1 MDSSHDSSHVRSRLW
16 RRPSPLSAAVELDGR
31 ALGAI
36 AEWKGGSLTT
46 PVNFFSP
53 PSLVSLLAWLAPLA
67 GR

>member
-1 MDSSHDSSHVRSRLW
+1 MGSSHARTRQW
-16 RRPSPLSAAVELDGR
+16 RGPFLPSAAVELGSR